1 MLTCNIGAPPQ
12 VEILHPRAG
21 LEDQPQAEVVQ
32 PLAVGEVEV
41 GEAEA
46 ARQPLPEFSPGAG
59 LQTGDEAAACNNII
73 ID

>member
-46 ARQPLPEFSPGAG
+46 A
-59 LQTGDEAAACNNII
+59 
-73 ID
+73 